1 MKYKAK
7 KVYEHTLQSV
17 REAVG
22 LASPSKVLYTCP
34 LAMNH
39 NQLIQ
44 GMRQLQL
51 KKMRRQVAVSN
62 NYYHL
67 VTPVI

>member
-22 LASPSKVLYTCP
+22 LASPSKVLYTIGNESQSINSGN
-34 LAMNH
+34 ASTTIKEDEKTSSS
-39 NQLIQ
+39 Q
-44 GMRQLQL
+44 
-51 KKMRRQVAVSN
+51 
-62 NYYHL
+62 
-67 VTPVI
+67 